1 MSTDPKSV
9 IPRSVL
15 DVMQSLSVVQSQRR
29 ALGADVMTAA
39 RRPPAADPRDL
50 IAASLA
56 GGMIRSSAREWT
68 VEEAVGCWREVLVL
82 MAASPARAREPNGS

>member
-9 IPRSVL
+9 IPQSVL
-15 DVMQSLSVVQSQRR
+15 DVMQSLSTVQSQRR
-29 ALGADVMTAA
+29 ALGADVLEAA

-56 GGMIRSSAREWT
+56 GGMIAAGGKAVT
-68 VEEAVGCWREVLVL
+68 AAEAVGVFREVQ
-82 MAASPARAREPNGS
+82 AALEGSK